1 MCPIHRRLRGK
12 VNDRKQRLTDVYT
25 EYHKQH
31 RRYGFSYR
39 VGERGQQFAAWVGT
53 DKRVLDL
60 GCRDGAL
67 TQCYAARN
75 SVTGVD
81 IDQQALS
88 LARERLGIS
97 TLWLDLNREPLPFD
111 DDSFDVAVAGEVL
124 EHLEDPAFVVGQAHR
139 VLAPGG
145 MFIGSVPNSFHW
157 RARLA
162 FLTGHHEDP
171 THLHLFSRSKILTLL
186 ERFDPVELVSAGG
199 IGGRMLPT
207 VPSWLA
213 QPVVRSL
220 PSLFAN
226 DFLFRAVKTADK
238 P

>member
-1 MCPIHRRLRGK
+1 

-25 EYHKQH
+25 EHHKQH

-67 TQCYAARN
+67 TQCYAVGN

-88 LARERLGIS
+88 LAKERLGIS

-111 DDSFDVAVAGEVL
+111 DSSFDVAVAGEVL

-139 VLAPGG
+139 VLAPDGI
-145 MFIGSVPNSFHW
+145 FIGSVPNSFHW
-157 RARLA
+157 RARVA
-162 FLTGHHEDP
+162 FLTGHHIEDP
-171 THLHLFSRSKILTLL
+171 THLHLFSRSKLLKLL
-186 ERFDPVELVSAGG
+186 ERFDHVELVCVGG
-199 IGGRMLPT
+199 IGGRMLPI
-207 VPSWLA
+207 VPTWLSQA
-213 QPVVRSL
+213 VVRSL
-220 PSLFAN
+220 PTLFAN
-226 DFLFRAVKTADK
+226 DFLFRGAKADI
-238 P
+238 PPEDTPSGVGS